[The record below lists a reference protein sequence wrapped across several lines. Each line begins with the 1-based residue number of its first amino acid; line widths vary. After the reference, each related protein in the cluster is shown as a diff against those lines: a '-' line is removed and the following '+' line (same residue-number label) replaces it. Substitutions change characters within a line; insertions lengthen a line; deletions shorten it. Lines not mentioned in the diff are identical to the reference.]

1 MITDMKTFHN
11 ITLVLLAGAV
21 MSVSCKEVEPICTI
35 TADKTALLEI
45 AANNPSVEALII
57 TTDAPYWIVATP
69 DWVTPSARHG
79 VGGGKSQ
86 IVTFTIASNSKN
98 EATTTYPRSGEI
110 KFSGGMTSLI
120 IPISQLGH
128 EAVID
133 PSMSIG
139 GIPDLNEF
147 LDFVEAVNEGNA
159 PIRWMN
165 SDFEVEL
172 LTDLD
177 LSGVTEWTPIGNV
190 EKSGNGNNASN
201 ATGNAFSGVFNG
213 GGHTIRGFNV
223 AADVKEGGS
232 WGLFGYLSHA
242 TVKDLNVEA
251 NLTLTASGQA
261 DAGVIA
267 GTTYCSTIENVKVN
281 ATINSTGTTSTKRF
295 AVGGISGFMF
305 SVYDSETA
313 TSYDSYIKNCEV
325 TATVNMDCGEY
336 NTANNANCV
345 MYGGMVGFA
354 TNIKDDSRN
363 HIEDCVNNGTMT
375 VKLGRCSGIVPTCN
389 YGTIVKGCTNN
400 ASQVNS
406 IVDGRVGQ
414 IVCNLSVNSAVI
426 DCVNN
431 GDLTTTGAST
441 TAGALVAL
449 IGDDSVYIEGG
460 ERIANTGTILG
471 CNSTYLGL
479 ICANH
484 NKFDHVSN
492 VILSGH
498 LGLYKSDGNHEMY
511 AVNSSN
517 IMSYIG
523 RINSAYADKITNI
536 TYVTSGPEPETPSE
550 GGGISDLD
558 PVDDTWN

>member
-1 MITDMKTFHN
+1 MKTFHS
-11 ITLVLLAGAV
+11 ITLALLAGAV
-21 MSVSCKEVEPICTI
+21 MAAACNEKESVCTI
-35 TADKTALLEI
+35 TADRQAILEV

-79 VGGGKSQ
+79 VGGGESQ
-86 IVTFTIASNSKN
+86 IVTFSISSNYKN
-98 EATTTYPRSGEI
+98 EATTTYARGGEI

-120 IPISQLGH
+120 IPITQLGH

-147 LDFVEAVNEGNA
+147 LDFVEAVNEGNS

-172 LTDLD
+172 LADLD
-177 LSGVTEWTPIGNV
+177 LSSVTNWTPIGNV
-190 EKSGNGNNASN
+190 EKSGNGNNASK

-213 GGHTIRGFNV
+213 GGHTIRNFNV
-223 AADVKEGGS
+223 TADIGEQGS
-232 WGLFGYLSHA
+232 WGLFGYLDHA

-251 NLTLTASGQA
+251 NLTLTASGLA

-281 ATINSTGTTSTKRF
+281 ATINSTGTSVTKRF

-305 SVYDSETA
+305 SVYDTA
-313 TSYDSYIKNCEV
+313 EPKAYDSYIKNCEV
-325 TATVNMDCGEY
+325 TATVNMDCGSV
-336 NTANNANCV
+336 NTANSASCV
-345 MYGGMVGFA
+345 MYGGIVGFA

-375 VKLGRCSGIVPTCN
+375 VRLGRCSGIVPTCN

-400 ASQVNS
+400 ASQVNT
-406 IVDGRVGQ
+406 IVGGRVGQ
-414 IVCNLSVNSAVI
+414 IVCNLSVNSALI

-431 GDLTTTGAST
+431 GDLTTTDPGT
-441 TAGALVAL
+441 TTGALAAL
-449 IGDDSVYIEGG
+449 VGDDTVYIEGG

-471 CNSTYLGL
+471 CNTTYLGL
-479 ICANH
+479 IGANMT
-484 NKFDHVSN
+484 KFDHISN
-492 VILSGH
+492 IVLSGH
-498 LGLYKSDGNHEMY
+498 LGVYKSDGNHEMY

-517 IMSYIG
+517 IMSYVGKIG
-523 RINSAYADKITNI
+523 SGYAEKMTNI
-536 TYVTSGPEPETPSE
+536 TYITSGPEPETPSE
-550 GGGISDLD
+550 GGSISDLD